1 MDVTACHSA
10 EPAVAEMASFSESL
24 ERRTRG
30 WAGAWE
36 LEEGRVWL
44 HPPGQTGPGRPRPGP
59 QPWLTQAGRPPAR
72 LAGVWRLSRAWTT
85 AAKSWHGR
93 RVGSSGESGVRE
105 ARSGWGQPGRGV
117 MEGVG
122 FLFLRANEGFSKAN
136 VAWLFFLPFPSLD

>member
-1 MDVTACHSA
+1 MDITACHSA

-36 LEEGRVWL
+36 LEEGRVRL
-44 HPPGQTGPGRPRPGP
+44 HPPGQTGP
-59 QPWLTQAGRPPAR
+59 GRPPAR

-105 ARSGWGQPGRGV
+105 ARSGWGQPGQGV